1 MLSVRWY
8 IIVLFTLLQLT
19 LRIDNMLTKVLTVV
33 VLLVLTVATAVHAND
48 ERLCG
53 KQLTR
58 TMEIVCEGKFL
69 GLFNK
74 RSAIGESIAKRI
86 SICNCIL
93 PNGFAHNARS

>member
-8 IIVLFTLLQLT
+8 IIVLFTLLQLS

-74 RSAIGESIAKRI
+74 RSAIGE
-86 SICNCIL
+86 
-93 PNGFAHNARS
+93 